1 LIRFHDGGKLYTD
14 WGINRFPDGQLQF
27 KIKPALHGLD
37 LDISITDSEQLDLFF
52 QIVNTIQLRSIRIVY
67 LYGGRSDKDVAGE
80 FSVANLPD
88 IIVRILGVSKNLHP
102 VTQFE
107 TVMPHSKAFPG
118 ERFLPIH
125 PELAANQP
133 NYDLILFPDE
143 SASNRFLD
151 HFKGIEKRTCA
162 KERDQVSGNIIKH
175 VMPDD
180 LEKFK
185 RILVADDLCDGGR
198 TFLDV
203 RDAVDAHHPERI
215 DLYVT
220 HGVFS
225 NGALERLDGRFSTV
239 WTTNSYQEFGESEV
253 LKILN
258 VWRAS
263 EE

>member
-1 LIRFHDGGKLYTD
+1 MIRFHDCGTPYTD
-14 WGINRFPDGQLQF
+14 WGINRFPDGQVQF
-27 KIKPALHGLD
+27 KIKPTADRLD

-52 QIVNTIQLRSIRIVY
+52 QIVNTIQLRSIRVIY

-80 FSVANLPD
+80 YAVSNLPLM
-88 IIVRILGVSKNLHP
+88 IVRVLGISKNLHP
-102 VTQFE
+102 ITHLE
-107 TVMPHSKAFPG
+107 TVMPHSKVFPG
-118 ERFLPIH
+118 DRVLPIH
-125 PELAANQP
+125 PELASNEP
-133 NYDLILFPDE
+133 GYDLILFPDE

-151 HFKGIEKRTCA
+151 HFQGIEKRTCS
-162 KERDQVSGNIIKH
+162 KERDQESGNIIKH

-180 LEKFK
+180 LGKFK

-225 NGALERLDGRFSTV
+225 NGALSRLDGRFNTI

-253 LKILN
+253 LKVLN
-258 VWRAS
+258 VWRS
-263 EE
+263 PGE